1 MTAAAETKQEF
12 TFQTEIKQLLHILS
26 HSLYQNREIALRE
39 LISNASDALNKL
51 RHIQLSEE
59 QYRDDAPL
67 EITLEPNKEAKVLTI
82 RDNGIGLTHDELV
95 KNLGTIAHSGSQEF
109 FRSLVSAGKAG
120 EGQPDLSLIG
130 QFGVGFYSSFMLAD
144 KVEVIT
150 RSYRDQSGWRWE
162 SDGTGRF
169 AGSPAPSKS
178 FNRWLPRLAMRCVSS
193 PFARNSRCPISM
205 TACGSFS
212 QPRLSSMCPRTVP
225 RGNCRFLELRTPCQS
240 LSPRSRR
247 CSANTSLQKA
257 PEARKRTAS
266 CVRLTA

>member
-1 MTAAAETKQEF
+1 MSRLQEPAVTTTQEMKQEF

-51 RHIQLSEE
+51 RHVQLSEE
-59 QYRDDAPL
+59 QYRDEAPL

-130 QFGVGFYSSFMLAD
+130 QFGVGFYSSFMLAE
-144 KVEVIT
+144 KVEVVT
-150 RSYRDQSGWRWE
+150 RSYLDQTGWRWE

-169 AGSPAPSKS
+169 AVSPAE
-178 FNRWLPRLAMRCVSS
+178 
-193 PFARNSRCPISM
+193 
-205 TACGSFS
+205 GE
-212 QPRLSSMCPRTVP
+212 VP
-225 RGNCRFLELRTPCQS
+225 RGAQ
-240 LSPRSRR
+240 
-247 CSANTSLQKA
+247 
-257 PEARKRTAS
+257 
-266 CVRLTA
+266 VRLHLKDGMDEFLDPARLKEIVRTYSTFVPHPI